1 MLPSAT
7 MLPIFT
13 SESASYNY
21 LKSLHVMV
29 NCSMSTGGPISEL
42 LAEEIDNEVLA
53 FGEPVMIPLSSCP

>member
-13 SESASYNY
+13 SESASYNC

-53 FGEPVMIPLSSCP
+53 FGE